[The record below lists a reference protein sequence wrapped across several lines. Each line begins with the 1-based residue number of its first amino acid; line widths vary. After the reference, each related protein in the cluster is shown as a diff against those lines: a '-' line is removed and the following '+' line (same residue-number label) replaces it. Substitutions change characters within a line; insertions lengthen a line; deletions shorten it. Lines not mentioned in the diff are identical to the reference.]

1 MIDRNYAENWID
13 YYDNYKSTINF
24 ISGDYKSLKEAIR
37 LYILKNNPE
46 DYNDWAESS
55 EVGMFVNG
63 LSYLGGTLHYRV
75 DLNAHDIFP
84 STTQR
89 RQSLLNFAKMLS
101 YNVKRNICANGI
113 GKIKSIYTNQELK
126 DSLGNNLK
134 NTHVYWNDSTNNNWL
149 EQFLTIF
156 NSCFNHTNPFGK
168 PLKKIN
174 HNNITTQ
181 LYGINNIENPSSVYS
196 FTANI
201 NDDSYP
207 FEVVNADIDLEY
219 NRIFEREPTP
229 ENSFHILY
237 RNDGAGNNSVNTG
250 FFVFWKQGVLN
261 NILNIYT
268 DKIENNFTN
277 INAENINNYDVWV
290 QEIDTETNH
299 VKQTWKKIDDDE
311 YLVYNSLDDKDR
323 NIFKVE
329 TKDNDRVVIRY
340 SDGKFGN
347 IPLGLFRIWYRTSEA
362 NRLYIRPT
370 EIINVDVVIPYKTNN
385 PIDNNTYFLTL
396 TFDVDNVSYI
406 NQSVQQESLE
416 QIREKCP
423 KVFSTQNRMVTGA
436 DYNRFPLSFG
446 NQIKILNSI
455 VRTYSGNSRYIN
467 FNDPTGIYKDS
478 NIFAEDGYMYLDE
491 GLTETSTLVDMYN
504 IPSIIISNNIEPL
517 LTNIS
522 LKNKFYNID
531 EFNRKI
537 RLYGNNIIWKEKY
550 SIGKN
555 TSYGY
560 FVDTSETKID
570 YSVLIK
576 LIKKGSL
583 ILFKTLNGDEK
594 WVAISNITYE
604 INGSNIDY
612 EVELNEVL
620 DNNKRW
626 FVESGFLPFNTELNM
641 YVKKEIENQLFNYKS
656 FGLRYNYEESEWEVI
671 SSYDLMSSDDTS
683 YEYGKNTNV
692 SGGFKDWFIKVEYI
706 SSNMWK
712 FKCRYLK
719 YVFGSE
725 NTIGFFFNTENKLS
739 DRFITD
745 DYIKISKIQT
755 NSDNNYDKEYY
766 WKPYETIIYTDGYID
781 NKKFIAYGYD
791 SDKDYS
797 IDNPTQYKE
806 MGTNEKLFFEKTQ
819 DGYDVLLSSVVECDD
834 MWERTTT
841 SGYYYCYP
849 CNIYPANMLLPHD
862 IILTKSVRLSNGLL
876 VNASE
881 TNPTMFYKDT
891 KYPYDIVQVVDENQK
906 QLFYYNSSDKELR
919 QLVLNEDYFVKQG
932 IKNITF
938 LWKHYATS
946 KYSIDTSI
954 SNIIDM
960 FVLINTYYDD
970 VQNWLKGG
978 KNGAFPK
985 LPSSYELKSIFNQ
998 LENYSMATDMLV
1010 WHPVKYRL
1018 LFGRESENKFRCSF
1032 KVIKNKNTTYSDNEI
1047 KKMVVESIDEYFKTM
1062 KVGEKYYF
1070 TNLNAFV
1077 KNHLGVCIDSF
1088 VPVPSNEENKFGNLF
1103 EIMCGNDEILL
1114 STASIDDIQI
1124 IDKLTDYNINI
1135 GY

>member
-1 MIDRNYAENWID
+1 MIDKNYAENWID

-37 LYILKNNPE
+37 IYITKNNPE

-89 RQSLLNFAKMLS
+89 RESLLNFAKMLS

-113 GKIKSIYTNQELK
+113 GKIKSVSTNQEIK

-134 NTHVYWNDSTNNNWL
+134 NVKVLWNDTTNNNWM
-149 EQFLTIF
+149 EQFLTILNASF
-156 NSCFNHTNPFGK
+156 NYTNPFGK
-168 PLKKIN
+168 PLKKVS

-181 LYGINNIENPSSVYS
+181 LYGLNNIENPSAVYS

-201 NDDSYP
+201 NDDSFP
-207 FEVVNADIDLEY
+207 FEVVNPDIDLKY
-219 NRIFEREPTP
+219 NTIFEREPIP
-229 ENSFHILY
+229 ENSFHLLY
-237 RNDGAGNNSVNTG
+237 RNDGSGNSSVNTG
-250 FFVFWKQGVLN
+250 FFVFWKQGILNNVLN
-261 NILNIYT
+261 MYSE
-268 DKIENNFTN
+268 KIENNFTN
-277 INAENINNYDVWV
+277 INVANINNNDVWV
-290 QEIDTETNH
+290 HELNSDTNY
-299 VKQTWKKIDDDE
+299 VKQTWKKISDDE
-311 YLVYNSLDDKDR
+311 YLVYNNEEDTER

-329 TKDNDRVVIRY
+329 TKNNDEIVIRY

-347 IPLGLFRIWYRTSEA
+347 IPLGLFRLWYRTSTE
-362 NRLYIRPT
+362 NNLYIRPS
-370 EIINVDVVIPYKTNN
+370 EINNVEVVIPYKSNIPMDSNIYYLTIIFD
-385 PIDNNTYFLTL
+385 IDY
-396 TFDVDNVSYI
+396 VSYI
-406 NQSVQQESLE
+406 NQCVQQESLE

-467 FNDPTGIYKDS
+467 FNDPTGIYKDM
-478 NIFAEDGYMYLDE
+478 NILAEDGYMYVDE
-491 GLTETSTLVDMYN
+491 GLTESSTLIDIYN
-504 IPSIIISNNIEPL
+504 IPSIIIANHIEPM

-522 LKNKFYNID
+522 LKNKFYNVK
-531 EFNRKI
+531 EFNKQI
-537 RLYGNNIIWKEKY
+537 RINGDSILWKEKY
-550 SIGKN
+550 SVGKN

-560 FVDTSETKID
+560 FTNSQGSKIE
-570 YSVLIK
+570 YSAFIQ
-576 LIKKGSL
+576 LIKKGSF
-583 ILFKTLNGDEK
+583 IKFKSLDNDEL
-594 WVAISNITYE
+594 WVNISNITYD
-604 INGSNIDY
+604 INGSIIDY
-612 EVELNEVL
+612 DVEINEIL
-620 DNNKRW
+620 DNNKVW
-626 FVESGFLPFNTELNM
+626 FVDSGYLPFNTELNI
-641 YVKKEIENQLFNYKS
+641 YVKKEIENQLAGYKS
-656 FGLRYNYEESEWEVI
+656 FGLRYDYETSEWEVI
-671 SSYDLMSSDDTS
+671 PSFDSMSSDDS
-683 YEYGKNTNV
+683 VYEYGKNESG
-692 SGGFKDWFIKVEYI
+692 SGGIKDWLIKVEYI
-706 SSNMWK
+706 SSNMWR
-712 FKCRYLK
+712 FKSRYLK

-745 DYIKISKIQT
+745 DYIKISQIQT
-755 NSDNNYDKEYY
+755 NSDKKYDKEFY

-791 SDKDYS
+791 SDKDFT
-797 IDNPTQYKE
+797 IDNPIQYNE
-806 MGTNEKLFFEKTQ
+806 MGSDEILFFEKSI
-819 DGYDVLLSSVVECDD
+819 DGYDILLSSVINCDD
-834 MWERTTT
+834 LWGQTTT
-841 SGYYYCYP
+841 SGYYYCKKCTVYP
-849 CNIYPANMLLPHD
+849 SNTKLPHD
-862 IILTKSVRLSNGLL
+862 ITLTKSVRLSNGLII
-876 VNASE
+876 NADE
-881 TNPTMFYKDT
+881 TNPTVFYSGNA
-891 KYPYDIVQVVDENQK
+891 YPYDIVEILSDELVLSYFDSTNK
-906 QLFYYNSSDKELR
+906 SVRELR
-919 QLVLNEDYFVKQG
+919 LNTDYYTKNG
-932 IKNITF
+932 IKNLTF

-960 FVLINTYYDD
+960 FVLVNTYYDD

-978 KNGAFPK
+978 KNGSFPK
-985 LPSSYELKSIFNQ
+985 LPTSYELKSIFNK
-998 LENYSMATDMLV
+998 LESYSMATDMMI

-1032 KVIKNKNTTYSDNEI
+1032 KVIKNKNTMYSDNEI
-1047 KKMVVESIDEYFKTM
+1047 KQMVVDSIDEYFKTL

-1077 KNHLGVCIDSF
+1077 KNRLGICIDSF

-1114 STASIDDIQI
+1114 STATIDDIQI